1 MVLPKKFQYIIVV
14 WGFLYFED
22 FLYWDFF
29 DLRYFLSSVLK
40 IWLSYFYIT
49 SQFDCRSNLIP
60 FATLISLKWVLN
72 PS

>member
-49 SQFDCRSNLIP
+49 SQFVRKI
-60 FATLISLKWVLN
+60 AVRT
-72 PS
+72 